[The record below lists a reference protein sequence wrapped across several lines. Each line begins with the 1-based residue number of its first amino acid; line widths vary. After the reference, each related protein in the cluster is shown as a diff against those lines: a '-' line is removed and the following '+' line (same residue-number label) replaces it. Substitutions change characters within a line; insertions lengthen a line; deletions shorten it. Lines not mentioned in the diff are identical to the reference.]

1 MGDTGSQFLGMF
13 LAYFSIRIL
22 WNNGIEINDYS
33 IMRNMTL
40 VLITFSIP
48 ILDTTFV
55 TIRRLMR
62 GQSPMKGGKDHSTH
76 TLFYKGLTDRQ
87 VAYVFVLM
95 AIVSSLLALNVAKY
109 VPVNSPSLVLI
120 WVYEV
125 VLLVIIFKLI
135 PRKKIEEK

>member
-1 MGDTGSQFLGMF
+1 
-13 LAYFSIRIL
+13 
-22 WNNGIEINDYS
+22 
-33 IMRNMTL
+33 MRNTTL

-87 VAYVFVLM
+87 VAYVFLLM

-109 VPVNSPSLVLI
+109 VPVNSPTLI
-120 WVYEV
+120 LLWVYEV

-135 PRKKIEEK
+135 PRKNRGKITFKFI